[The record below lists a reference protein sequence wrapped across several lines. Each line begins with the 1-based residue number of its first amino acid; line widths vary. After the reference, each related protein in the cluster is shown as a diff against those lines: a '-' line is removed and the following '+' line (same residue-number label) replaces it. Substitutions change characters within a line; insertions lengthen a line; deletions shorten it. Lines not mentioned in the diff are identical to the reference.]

1 MDICSLKRNLC
12 PELGSLSGWK
22 TLMVL
27 NMRFM
32 VELVGC
38 GNPEG
43 LRPLF
48 SEEIIMKSTIIS
60 ILRTEALKYSVDPS
74 NEYQELLIK
83 RLLNSIADRL
93 ESNQSVP
100 INHSLFAMKVIRF
113 LRPDIKIADMVKVIK
128 SSGAVK
134 C

>member
-1 MDICSLKRNLC
+1 
-12 PELGSLSGWK
+12 
-22 TLMVL
+22 MVL